1 MSKPDTTSLT
11 TDERVRR
18 NTRWFLIVAA
28 LVIVLVFGGMLALVQ
43 WAQNRQAARQPA
55 SQGTEFTD
63 YRGPWA
69 SAMAKA
75 GVEATFPA
83 GPVELTELKA
93 SGRKDFSATFTPEE
107 IAALV
112 AVYHYSSDAFGAGV
126 AFSDLKVAFPEPG
139 RGSLEGKIQLDG
151 STYKVSASAPTS
163 YANGSIVLRLQG
175 AELRV
180 EGFGVGGDRKTQA
193 IDALGDYLNALLDAA
208 PGLDVE
214 SAEITA
220 AGVSVKGAAPTRLE
234 NPPPPADRGP

>member
-1 MSKPDTTSLT
+1 MARPDKTPLT
-11 TDERVRR
+11 TDELVRR
-18 NTRWFLIVAA
+18 NTRRFLIVAA
-28 LVIVLVFGGMLALVQ
+28 LLIVLLFGGMLALVQ
-43 WAQNRQAARQPA
+43 WAQSRRVARQPT
-55 SQGTEFTD
+55 SQAADFAD

-83 GPVELTELKA
+83 GPVELTELEA

-126 AFSDLKVAFPEPG
+126 AFSDLKILFPEPG
-139 RGSLEGKIQLDG
+139 RGSLEGKIHLDG

-163 YANGSIVLRLQG
+163 YVNGSIVLRLQG

-193 IDALGDYLNALLDAA
+193 IQSLSAYLNALLDAA

-220 AGVSVKGAAPTRLE
+220 EGVSVKGAAPTSLE
-234 NPPPPADRGP
+234 NPPPLADGGP